1 MSQRNVAAVQLHER
15 LYAAYNRHDLASVA
29 ELYAQ
34 DATHEDVAH
43 GRPKYG
49 VNAIIEGLQ
58 RFLGWFPDA
67 HWQPD
72 IAIVDHNGLTA
83 VPYLMT
89 ASLQSQMGPIGPKGQ
104 KISLRGIHVLH
115 LNDGLIQRS
124 EDYWDS
130 ATFQKQLTN
139 NGEEKK

>member
-1 MSQRNVAAVQLHER
+1 MSQRYVAAAQLHER

-29 ELYAQ
+29 ELYVQ

-43 GRPKYG
+43 GRPKHG
-49 VNAIIEGLQ
+49 LNAIIDGLQ

-72 IAIVDHNGLTA
+72 TAIVDHNERIA
-83 VPYLMT
+83 IPYLMT

-115 LNDGLIQRS
+115 LNEGLIQRS